1 MESYNI
7 GTRRLL
13 GSLFC
18 HHKKY
23 RRWHYRVTLPKWNPN
38 SLCAFLSLEQG
49 EYNALL
55 TQLGLA
61 SLSKDGFTL
70 RIKPSAWDSF
80 IIQEGLVN
88 CYFDKMDVHKMPS
101 LSNGDNPP

>member
-7 GTRRLL
+7 GTQWLL
-13 GSLFC
+13 GSLFR

-23 RRWHYRVTLPKWNPN
+23 RRWHYGVTLPESDPN
-38 SLCAFLSLEQG
+38 SLCAFLLLDEG

-61 SLSKDGFTL
+61 TLSKDGKTL
-70 RIKPSAWDSF
+70 RIKPSAWESF

-88 CYFDKMDVHKMPS
+88 CYFDKMDVHIWIS
-101 LSNGDNPP
+101 FE